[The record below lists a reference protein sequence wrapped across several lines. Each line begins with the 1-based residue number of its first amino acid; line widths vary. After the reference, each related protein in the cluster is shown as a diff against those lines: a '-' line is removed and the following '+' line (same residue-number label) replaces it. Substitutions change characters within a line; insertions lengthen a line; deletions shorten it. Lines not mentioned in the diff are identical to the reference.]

1 MADLCSGITI
11 SSGDRPILWR
21 VTAPAQ
27 MKIDIQLSSY
37 YVLLGHNWLI
47 QFLREYSKALRYT
60 AFKSADLPDTNF

>member
-37 YVLLGHNWLI
+37 YVLLFRSQLVDI
-47 QFLREYSKALRYT
+47 VS
-60 AFKSADLPDTNF
+60 